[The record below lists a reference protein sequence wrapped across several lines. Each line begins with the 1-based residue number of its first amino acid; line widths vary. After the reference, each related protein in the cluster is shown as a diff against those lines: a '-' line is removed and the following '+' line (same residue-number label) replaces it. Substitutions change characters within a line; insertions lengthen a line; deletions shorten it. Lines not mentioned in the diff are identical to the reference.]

1 MNKDLSDSQKVE
13 QFIKLIKDAEY
24 VLENP
29 EIYMQFLKQRI
40 LDSFSLN

>member
-1 MNKDLSDSQKVE
+1 MYNELTDAKKVE
-13 QFIKLIKDAEY
+13 EFIKLIKEAEY